1 MLPENAM
8 KPSRE
13 SRNPLLDEIDIRI
26 LDCLQH
32 RGEISNVELA
42 ERVHLS
48 PAQCSRRVQT
58 LRQKGAIAGYAA
70 LLDREQLGLGV
81 LAFASVTF
89 DKAQYRRMSDL
100 HKVIGGFP
108 EVLECYAV
116 TGEYDYLLKVV
127 APDLESY
134 GVFLNSRLIQAP
146 GVVSVRSMV
155 SMNTVKCTT
164 ALPIETR

>member
-1 MLPENAM
+1 M
-8 KPSRE
+8 KAYRDVEEPQ
-13 SRNPLLDEIDIRI
+13 LDEIDVRI

-32 RGEISNVELA
+32 QGKLTNAELS

-48 PAQCSRRVQT
+48 AAQCSRRVQT
-58 LRQKGAIAGYAA
+58 LQRKGAIVRYAA
-70 LLDREQLGLGV
+70 LLDRERFGLGV

-127 APDLESY
+127 APDLETY
-134 GVFLNSRLIQAP
+134 GAFLNTRLIQAP
-146 GVVSVRSMV
+146 GVVSVRSVV
-155 SMNTVKCTT
+155 SMSTVKCTT
-164 ALPIETR
+164 ALPIDAD